1 MILTLLIF
9 IPVFVGFFWMHIHA
23 LMAFRTDTFWHIMA
37 VLLSTSLYL
46 FFIGCYSDPST
57 NPKMVSYAL
66 MVAEFAAPFMIPS
79 VGLYLRHLYKDEK
92 PHPLQLIWVPLP
104 ISVFTACLV
113 SFIAAGTDTITAFLQ
128 DFFANGQSAITHFDS
143 LPVQLFYYA
152 SVYAFRIVIAGE
164 GLWFIIYLIVLGKR
178 NSFKFKHVWDFI
190 FHGGRAKLIEVQMVF
205 SVLISTIQASFFLF
219 LHEFVS
225 THIWISLVY
234 AVLLTITLSSFAF
247 LAMFS
252 TKRSINVPEIKNCF
266 RYNVGRKSKPVVVE
280 GLIDGLVD
288 DASEEGLERIYNKIA
303 DKLHIEENQAD
314 AEVPGM
320 PAINQQNFASLG
332 ESLEDDVFVPKFQKL
347 MMEERLF
354 LQPSL
359 TLADVAERMGTNKT
373 YVSRL
378 VNNAYN
384 VGFPELINTLRVDYA
399 EQYMMNHRDA
409 KQTEVA
415 EQCGFLSASSFNNIF
430 KKVTGMTP
438 SIWKASIEQAGQY
451 RKK

>member
-23 LMAFRTDTFWHIMA
+23 LMAFRTDTFWHVMA
-37 VLLSTSLYL
+37 ILLSTSLYL

-66 MVAEFAAPFMIPS
+66 LVAVFAAPFMLPS

-104 ISVFTACLV
+104 ISVFTAAFV
-113 SFIAAGTDTITAFLQ
+113 SFLAAGTDNITAFLQ
-128 DFFANGQSAITHFDS
+128 DFFVNGQSAITHFDS

-152 SVYAFRIVIAGE
+152 SVFAFRILIAGE
-164 GLWFIIYLIVLGKR
+164 GVWFIIYLIIIGKR
-178 NSFKFKHVWDFI
+178 NSFSLKRVWDFI
-190 FHGGRAKLIEVQMVF
+190 FHGGRAKLIEVQIVF

-219 LHEFVS
+219 LHDVVS
-225 THIWISLVY
+225 THIWISLGY
-234 AVLLTITLSSFAF
+234 AVLLTITLSNFAF
-247 LAMFS
+247 IAMFS
-252 TKRSINVPEIKNCF
+252 TKRSINVAEMMNCF
-266 RYNVGRKSKPVVVE
+266 RYNCSRLAKPVIVE

-288 DASEEGLERIYNKIA
+288 DASEEGLERIHDKITA
-303 DKLHIEENQAD
+303 KLHNGK
-314 AEVPGM
+314 AETVGPYQ
-320 PAINQQNFASLG
+320 PVINQQLLASIDKSWEGHELMQ
-332 ESLEDDVFVPKFQKL
+332 LFQKL
-347 MMEERLF
+347 MMEEKLF

-359 TLADVAERMGTNKT
+359 TLQEVAERLGTNKT
-373 YVSRL
+373 FVSKL

-399 EQYMMNHRDA
+399 EQYILANRDA
-409 KQTEVA
+409 KQTEIA
-415 EQCGFLSASSFNNIF
+415 EKCGFLSASSFNNIF

-438 SIWKASIEQAGQY
+438 SIWKASIERSEQQT
-451 RKK
+451 KK